1 MLVVMKHQHQSDEP
15 MIAIADLSVRYG
27 ALHAVRGLSLSVARG
42 EVFGM
47 LGPNG
52 AGKSSALACV
62 SGLTLPDAGSVRVAG
77 YDVVRDPTP
86 VKALLGVQL
95 QRSAL
100 FAELTLREL
109 VQLYAA
115 LYERFPSRDEA
126 LALLARFGL
135 AQKADTRPRRLSGG
149 QQQRLALALAL
160 VNDPHV
166 VLLDEPTS
174 ALDPQARRAVWA
186 AIRRMR
192 DEGRTVLLTTHHM
205 DEAEELC
212 DRVAI
217 VDEGR
222 LVALG
227 APDALIARHAPPL
240 GPSEAARRRPN
251 LEDVFLA
258 LTGRTLDAPGVAIDE
273 DAAWLAGAA

>member
-1 MLVVMKHQHQSDEP
+1 MASEP
-15 MIAIADLSVRYG
+15 MIEIDDLEVRYG
-27 ALHAVRGLSLSVARG
+27 ALPAVRGLSLSVGRG

-52 AGKSSALACV
+52 AGKSSTLACIE
-62 SGLTLPDAGSVRVAG
+62 GLTRPSAGRVRVAG
-77 YDVVRDPTP
+77 MDVTREPAA

-95 QRSAL
+95 QRAAL
-100 FAELTLREL
+100 FAELTLLEL
-109 VQLYAA
+109 VALYAA

-126 LALLARFGL
+126 AELLARFGL
-135 AQKADTRPRRLSGG
+135 AEKARTRPRRLSGG

-160 VNDPHV
+160 VNDPQV

-174 ALDPQARRAVWA
+174 ALDPQARRAVWR
-186 AIRRMR
+186 AIGQMR
-192 DEGRTVLLTTHHM
+192 AEGRTVLLTTHAM

-212 DRVAI
+212 DRVAV

-227 APDALIARHAPPL
+227 TPAELIGRHAPPL
-240 GPSEAARRRPN
+240 SPAEAARRRPN

-258 LTGRTLDAPGVAIDE
+258 ITGRALGGPAGPADE
-273 DAAWLAGAA
+273 ETAWLAGAA

>member
-1 MLVVMKHQHQSDEP
+1 MREP
-15 MIAIADLSVRYG
+15 MIVVEDVQVRYG
-27 ALHAVRGLSLSVARG
+27 ALEAVRDLSLTVAGG

-52 AGKSSALACV
+52 AGKSSTLACIE
-62 SGLTLPDAGSVRVAG
+62 GLTRPSAGRVRVAG
-77 YDVVRDPTP
+77 FDVTRDPAA

-95 QRSAL
+95 QHAAL

-109 VQLYAA
+109 VTLYAA
-115 LYERFPSRDEA
+115 LYDRFPARDEVVN
-126 LALLARFGL
+126 LLERLGL
-135 AQKADTRPRRLSGG
+135 SQKVDTRPRRLSGG

-160 VNDPHV
+160 VNDPQV

-174 ALDPQARRAVWA
+174 ALDPQARRAVWG

-192 DEGRTVLLTTHHM
+192 AEGRTVLLTTHHM

-227 APDALIARHAPPL
+227 TPAELIARHAPPL
-240 GPSEAARRRPN
+240 SPSEAARRRPN

-258 LTGRTLDAPGVAIDE
+258 ITGRALAAPDANLDE